1 MNQMTQDDDQAE
13 GGSDLEQLLLEL
25 SRDRQAIRRL
35 PLDPVLVQQLDLTVM
50 SYLEEIIKHLLD
62 VENTVDDLVDEVGG
76 DDDEQAGGLDAEFV
90 AQIIQLAGVAEGLA
104 MAQSKLAQLIH
115 GASTLQEVKSAVG
128 KLDETVA
135 ALAQVTALAQEV
147 LVGLAARTDQQPML
161 VEDGAPTG
169 DDTGATEQQQVEAT
183 SGDV

>member
-1 MNQMTQDDDQAE
+1 MDMTQDDQAE

-76 DDDEQAGGLDAEFV
+76 DDDQVGGLDVEFV
-90 AQIIQLAGVAEGLA
+90 AQIVQLAGVAEGLA
-104 MAQSKLAQLIH
+104 EAQGRLAQLIH
-115 GASTLQEVKSAVG
+115 GASTLQEVKTAVG
-128 KLDETVA
+128 KLDQTME
-135 ALAQVTALAQEV
+135 ALSQVTALAQAV
-147 LVGLAARTDQQPML
+147 LAGLAARTDQQPMPDDA
-161 VEDGAPTG
+161 EAPDEQPADGGGVP
-169 DDTGATEQQQVEAT
+169 VLEADQGV
-183 SGDV
+183 S